1 MAMLRRKVIIIL
13 LWLPALC
20 SKFFLCVCHPVYA
33 CAVSM
38 RVPVGFI
45 PITVLISI
53 DLLTVLVVV
62 TPELLTNVVFFF
74 LFHFLKGNQRGTLKG
89 DDGKRTKSSFSST
102 PPCPQITAKF
112 LTYYRDEPNY
122 KLLPWSLIFFPKWLT
137 TLVTHHMFY
146 FPVMRHEPQ
155 FKREIGHP

>member
-1 MAMLRRKVIIIL
+1 MAMLRRKGIAVL

-62 TPELLTNVVFFF
+62 TPELLTNVGFFSIPLPEGESERDPKRGWRKKDQIF
-74 LFHFLKGNQRGTLKG
+74 LFFHTPLSSNYSKILNLLQRW
-89 DDGKRTKSSFSST
+89 TKLQIAAMIFYVLPQMANNSCHAPYVLLSSH
-102 PPCPQITAKF
+102 AV
-112 LTYYRDEPNY
+112 
-122 KLLPWSLIFFPKWLT
+122 WT
-137 TLVTHHMFY
+137 T
-146 FPVMRHEPQ
+146 
-155 FKREIGHP
+155 I